1 MKELIM
7 VGDRVLVLPLEGD
20 RKTEAGLYLPAT
32 VTEKERIQTGRVVQI
47 GPGYVMP
54 NPEFSGEP
62 WSTDKSA
69 VRYLPLQARKGDLAF
84 YLKKE
89 SIDIRFEGTEY
100 VIIPHMAIVA
110 LVRDSDADLD
120 DIDIDHLFE

>member
-7 VGDRVLVLPLEGD
+7 AGDRVLILPD
-20 RKTEAGLYLPAT
+20 DDARQTETGLYLPAT
-32 VTEKERIQTGRVVQI
+32 VAEKQRIQSGRVVQI

-62 WSTDKSA
+62 WSTDRNA
-69 VRYLPLQARKGDLAF
+69 VRYLPLQARKGDTAF
-84 YLKKE
+84 FLKKE
-89 SIDIRFEGTEY
+89 ALDIRFEGTEY
-100 VIIPHMAIVA
+100 VIIPHSAIVA